1 MRHISA
7 HSTDLANREA
17 ILDTGHWKSDLAL
30 SQKWSCNLVGFI
42 IAAAFGLGV
51 LWQSAIKFQV
61 IVKQA
66 TDAVAVACCLQPE
79 LSGQK
84 IKSSYVE
91 VTLIKLP
98 QSRGSLTA
106 AGNSRCPAW
115 DWYKANPTTRQ
126 DKTSQART
134 NKKTTATAMT
144 TADDRKRRESQVE
157 LSVNCMLGTGRGDSR
172 RTRQTMLMIIIT
184 QH

>member
-66 TDAVAVACCLQPE
+66 TDAVAVAVAVACCLQPE

-106 AGNSRCPAW
+106 A
-115 DWYKANPTTRQ
+115 
-126 DKTSQART
+126 
-134 NKKTTATAMT
+134 
-144 TADDRKRRESQVE
+144 
-157 LSVNCMLGTGRGDSR
+157 
-172 RTRQTMLMIIIT
+172 
-184 QH
+184 